1 MNVTFLWKEE
11 KEKSKRY
18 RSFISNFSS
27 VQDFGQETTLSGT
40 MNTFSVIIVF
50 LVAGTQGA
58 PATTPTS
65 LLPLTEEFMKYKR
78 SAGGFEAEATTEGR
92 FRRGVSES
100 SVEATSVGR
109 FMRSV
114 TESIEATTPSEGRYK
129 RSDESSVE
137 ATTEGSLRPRRAVT
151 EKASIE
157 ATNQPGDRFRREA
170 DTTEKTVIANADTKS
185 SS

>member
-1 MNVTFLWKEE
+1 
-11 KEKSKRY
+11 
-18 RSFISNFSS
+18 
-27 VQDFGQETTLSGT
+27 
-40 MNTFSVIIVF
+40 MNTFSVCCVL
-50 LVAGTQGA
+50 LVAGMTQGA

-78 SAGGFEAEATTEGR
+78 SASLEAEATTEGR

-114 TESIEATTPSEGRYK
+114 TESIEATTPSKGRYK
-129 RSDESSVE
+129 RSDQSSVE
-137 ATTEGSLRPRRAVT
+137 ATSEGSLRPRRTVT

-157 ATNQPGDRFRREA
+157 ATNPPGDRFRREA
-170 DTTEKTVIANADTKS
+170 ATTEKNVIATADTKS